1 MLNLL
6 SAELDHAGL
15 VAIFRKHPP
24 ASPLPVLGDARWTR
38 AFSCPA
44 SAAARD
50 ALLTAAGAERDQ
62 PLPELTDALY
72 ADYAATG
79 VRLNFENPYFERR
92 SRLARA
98 ALALLARGEAGES
111 PESRSFLAKLEAILD
126 ECSWALTAHVKND
139 TGRDART
146 VDLFAS
152 RTANALAEYLRIFAA
167 VVPDGMRSRIR
178 GRLRDTVFLPYLET
192 DFFWLENTNNW
203 NAVCHQ
209 GILGAAFTVEN
220 DADLLARL
228 CLRARAAL
236 PVFLRGFGPDG
247 ACSEGPAYWDFGF
260 GWFAYL
266 NLQMETR
273 TGGELSLFADASLA
287 PLMAG
292 YAPAMSLEGGAVVNF
307 ADCAPGAPLRPH
319 ILHYLGERL
328 ALPACRREAHAQLRA
343 HLADGADFLAA
354 KRTDFFYWGRLLLDA
369 RDILDAERAETSVV
383 SSDAFYPSYGL
394 WVVRGRDRAG
404 RLWELAAKG
413 GHNDEHHN
421 HNDVGSWLLH
431 IDGVPLVTELGRPA
445 YTRDF
450 FTPSLRYTF
459 LAART
464 LGHSLPVINGCEQ
477 SPGEAFA
484 GRVLRAETD
493 ADTVVFELD
502 ATAAYPAEAGCER
515 FVRRLVFE
523 KSAGRVTWTDR
534 IRLGAPGEVESAVI
548 TRAGHV
554 ELESPEV
561 AVIREAGRV
570 LELRIARAES
580 GACAIAWTRVES
592 HAYTAHDGRAASCR
606 RLVLS
611 RPAGPDARAGDEF
624 VCEIVLTLRD
634 AG

>member
-1 MLNLL
+1 MKNLL
-6 SAELDHAGL
+6 TPSLSHAEL

-24 ASPLPVLGDARWTR
+24 ASPLPVLGDARWAR
-38 AFSCPA
+38 ALTLPA

-50 ALLTAAGAERDQ
+50 ALLAAAATERDQ

-98 ALALLARGEAGES
+98 ALALLARGEGGDS
-111 PESRSFLAKLEAILD
+111 PELRSFLAKLEAVFD
-126 ECSWALTAHVKND
+126 ERSWAVPAHVKND
-139 TGRDART
+139 TGRDSRT

-152 RTANALAEYLRIFAA
+152 RTANALAEYLHIFAA
-167 VVPDGMRSRIR
+167 VVPAPLRNRIR
-178 GRLRDTVFLPYLET
+178 ERLRGDVFLPYLET

-209 GILGAAFTVEN
+209 GILGAAFTVED

-228 CLRARAAL
+228 CLRTRAAL
-236 PVFLRGFGPDG
+236 PTFLRGFGPDG

-266 NLQMETR
+266 NHQLETR
-273 TGGELSLFADASLA
+273 TGGELSLFADN
-287 PLMAG
+287 PLVPAMAG
-292 YAPAMSLEGGAVVNF
+292 YAPAMSLQGGAVVNF

-328 ALPACRREAHAQLRA
+328 ALPACHREALAQLHA
-343 HLADGADFLAA
+343 HLENRADFLAA

-369 RDILDAERAETSVV
+369 PDILDAARGEASV
-383 SSDAFYPSYGL
+383 SSDTFYPSYGL

-502 ATAAYPAEAGCER
+502 AAAAYPVEAGCER

-534 IRLGAPGEVESAVI
+534 IRLFAPGKVESAVI
-548 TRAGHV
+548 TRAERV
-554 ELESPEV
+554 ELESPGV
-561 AVIREAGRV
+561 ALVHEAGLV
-570 LELRIARAES
+570 LELRVASAGE
-580 GACAIAWTRVES
+580 WTRVES
-592 HAYTAHDGRAASCR
+592 HDYTAHDGRTATCR
-606 RLVLS
+606 RLVLTWP
-611 RPAGPDARAGDEF
+611 REPGARAGAEF
-624 VCEIVLTLRD
+624 AGEIVLTLRD